1 MKQFTVDT
9 VLAADKEVMDKVE
22 NTITSSQVY
31 KLYHLDTAVN
41 TDKVNYRTGEFTFSL
56 CDDAYK
62 QTDGFLKKAFLKK
75 IDDVLNDLS
84 IVFGDKNF
92 RASQDRGS
100 RKFTI
105 QRVGLHKAVKQDVPK
120 TFAKGERKTVFDKVV
135 RFAEFL
141 SKLNELTTYPNFL
154 VTFYRRDDHGE
165 KVNTSYEV
173 GINRIDRSR
182 DNYDAYIITEAARL
196 MREITDT
203 VTYDGFVPDMARIV
217 AHDTGD
223 VYNLEF

>member
-9 VLAADKEVMDKVE
+9 VLAADKEVMAKVE
-22 NTITSSQVY
+22 NTVTTSPVY
-31 KLYHLDTAVN
+31 NLYYLSTAVN
-41 TDKVNYRTGEFTFSL
+41 PYEVNYRTGEFTFSL

-62 QTDGFLKKAFLKK
+62 QTDGCLKKIFLKK
-75 IDDVLNDLS
+75 IEDLLNDLS

-92 RASQDRGS
+92 RVYQDRGS

-105 QRVGLHKAVKQDVPK
+105 QRVGLHTAVKQDVPK
-120 TFAKGERKTVFDKVV
+120 TFAKGERKTVFDKAV
-135 RFAEFL
+135 RLAEFL
-141 SKLNELTTYPNFL
+141 SKLNELTPYQNFL

-165 KVNTSYEV
+165 KVNTSYEQ
-173 GINRIDRSR
+173 GINRIPHSR
-182 DNYDAYIITEAARL
+182 QNFDAYIITEAARL

-203 VTYDGFVPDMARIV
+203 VTYDGFVPDLARIV

>member
-22 NTITSSQVY
+22 TTITSSTVY

-41 TDKVNYRTGEFTFSL
+41 TDKVNYRTGEFTFCL

-62 QTDGFLKKAFLKK
+62 QTDGCLKKAFFKK
-75 IDDVLNDLS
+75 IEEVLNDLS
-84 IVFGDKNF
+84 IVIGDKNF
-92 RASQDRGS
+92 RVYQDRGS

-105 QRVGLHKAVKQDVPK
+105 QRMGLHTAVKQNVPK
-120 TFAKGERKTVFDKVV
+120 TFAKGERKTVFDKAV
-135 RFAEFL
+135 RLAEFL
-141 SKLNELTTYPNFL
+141 SKLNALTTYSNFV
-154 VTFYRRDDHGE
+154 VTFYRRDENGK
-165 KVNTSYEV
+165 KVNTSYDQ
-173 GINRIDRSR
+173 GINRIDSSR
-182 DNYDAYIITEAARL
+182 QNFEAYIIAEAARL

-203 VTYDGFVPDMARIV
+203 VTYDGFVPDLARIV

>member
-9 VLAADKEVMDKVE
+9 VLAADKELMDKME
-22 NTITSSQVY
+22 TTITTSPVY
-31 KLYHLDTAVN
+31 KLYHLDNAVN

-62 QTDGFLKKAFLKK
+62 QTDGFLKKVFLKK

-92 RASQDRGS
+92 RVYQDRGS

-105 QRVGLHKAVKQDVPK
+105 QRVGLHTAVKQDVPK

-135 RFAEFL
+135 RFAEVL
-141 SKLNELTTYPNFL
+141 SKMNELTTYPNFL
-154 VTFYRRDDHGE
+154 VTFYRRDEHGE

-182 DNYDAYIITEAARL
+182 DNYDAYIIAEAARL

>member
-1 MKQFTVDT
+1 MKQFTIDT
-9 VLAADKEVMDKVE
+9 VLAADKEVMDKME
-22 NTITSSQVY
+22 TTITSSPVY
-31 KLYHLDTAVN
+31 KLYHLNTAVN
-41 TDKVNYRTGEFTFSL
+41 TDKVNYRTGEFTFCL

-75 IDDVLNDLS
+75 IEDLLNDLS
-84 IVFGDKNF
+84 IVFGDKSFGTNH
-92 RASQDRGS
+92 DRGS

-105 QRVGLHKAVKQDVPK
+105 QRVGLHTAVKQNVPK

-141 SKLNELTTYPNFL
+141 SKLNALTTYPNFV
-154 VTFYRRDDHGE
+154 VTFYRRDENG
-165 KVNTSYEV
+165 KKLNTSYDQ
-173 GINRIDRSR
+173 GINRIDSSR
-182 DNYDAYIITEAARL
+182 QNFEAYIIAEAARL

-203 VTYDGFVPDMARIV
+203 VTYDGFVPDLARIV

>member
-9 VLAADKEVMDKVE
+9 VLAADKELMDKME
-22 NTITSSQVY
+22 TTITTSPVY
-31 KLYHLDTAVN
+31 KLYHIDNAVN
-41 TDKVNYRTGEFTFSL
+41 TDKVNYRTGEFTFGL

-84 IVFGDKNF
+84 LVIGDKNF
-92 RASQDRGS
+92 RVYPDRGS
-100 RKFTI
+100 HKFTI
-105 QRVGLHKAVKQDVPK
+105 QRVGLHTAVTQDVPK
-120 TFAKGERKTVFDKVV
+120 NFAKGERKTVFDKAV
-135 RFAEFL
+135 RLAEFL
-141 SKLNELTTYPNFL
+141 SKLNEQTTYSNFA
-154 VTFYRRDDHGE
+154 VTFYRRDEHGK
-165 KVNTSYEV
+165 KVNTSYDQGV
-173 GINRIDRSR
+173 NHIPHYRQ
-182 DNYDAYIITEAARL
+182 NYDAYIITEAARL
-196 MREITDT
+196 IREITDT

>member
-22 NTITSSQVY
+22 TTITSSPVY

-56 CDDAYK
+56 SDDAYK

-92 RASQDRGS
+92 RVSQDRGS

-105 QRVGLHKAVKQDVPK
+105 RRVGLHTAVKQDVPK
-120 TFAKGERKTVFDKVV
+120 TFAKGERKTVFDKAV
-135 RFAEFL
+135 RLAEFL

-165 KVNTSYEV
+165 KVNTSYEM
-173 GINRIDRSR
+173 GISRISHSR

-203 VTYDGFVPDMARIV
+203 VTYNGFVPDLARIV
-217 AHDTGD
+217 ANDTGD
-223 VYNLEF
+223 VFNLEF